1 MHGLSGIIEDGSQRS
16 FFPTGF
22 CYYVYGETL
31 FDASVSFDS
40 LVEDYFSHA
49 FGTDWKQVIQYLEG
63 VGARMPVEYFSGKM
77 SADPARG
84 SMYNPAVAKTLRTVP
99 EWVDA
104 FRPVIQA
111 HLGQEMRAMD
121 VSWRLLLEH
130 ADLVSGFAF
139 AAAKAADGEN
149 ASMEFNALRDEF
161 SGREVYIERYYDHFL
176 FWISWEEIFKIAP
189 DQKPTESPA

>member
-1 MHGLSGIIEDGSQRS
+1 
-16 FFPTGF
+16 
-22 CYYVYGETL
+22 
-31 FDASVSFDS
+31 
-40 LVEDYFSHA
+40 
-49 FGTDWKQVIQYLEG
+49 
-63 VGARMPVEYFSGKM
+63 M

-111 HLGQEMRAMD
+111 HLGQEIRAMD

>member
-1 MHGLSGIIEDGSQRS
+1 MYTARRCSTRILPSIRLWRIFSATPLGQTRSRLSNIWEA
-16 FFPTGF
+16 
-22 CYYVYGETL
+22 L
-31 FDASVSFDS
+31 AHVS
-40 LVEDYFSHA
+40 
-49 FGTDWKQVIQYLEG
+49 
-63 VGARMPVEYFSGKM
+63 PVEYFSGKM

-99 EWVDA
+99 GMGGCVPHC
-104 FRPVIQA
+104 RIQA

-121 VSWRLLLEH
+121 VSWRLLLER

-139 AAAKAADGEN
+139 AAANAADGEN
-149 ASMEFNALRDEF
+149 ASMEIQCTARRVFPAAR
-161 SGREVYIERYYDHFL
+161 SAYIERYYDHFL